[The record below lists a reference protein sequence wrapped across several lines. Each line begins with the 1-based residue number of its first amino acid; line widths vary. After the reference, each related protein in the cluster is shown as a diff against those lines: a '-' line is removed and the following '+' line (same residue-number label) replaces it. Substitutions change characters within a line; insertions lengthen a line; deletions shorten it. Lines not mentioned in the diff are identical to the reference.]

1 MAILK
6 CTKCGFSK
14 KVPERY
20 LDAKVRC
27 PQCSTVVAV
36 QAEAEELALDD
47 VVAEA
52 QEDIATAATAP
63 HETHAAISDM
73 ELTRK
78 DVTLDDQPG
87 FFEGG
92 AAKNILAGLASGILT
107 FLVCIAIAGLV
118 FSQGPLTGYFSHAV
132 SITLISAII
141 MSVVVALRS
150 GIPSSAAGPESMAGL
165 FLFLISQS
173 IHQQMALG
181 PVAAL
186 YPTILASI
194 FVAGTF
200 TGLCLLAAG
209 MSRSADFIRYVPI
222 QAIGGALAGVGLMII
237 IQAFN
242 LAVGTN
248 ACLEELL
255 MKYAQQDFCIKWA
268 PAAGLGLVLFICFRW
283 FHNAYVIV
291 SVLLLSIA
299 GLFGFLHYE
308 GIGLDKAREL
318 GWLFTFHPQDLFWQ
332 QVYSAEFMT
341 NIDWYVIL
349 DHIGFF
355 VALAGLV
362 LASAMVRVSEME
374 VLDSRP
380 IDLNREFSALGFGN
394 ILSAFAG
401 GMPGTLSLDR
411 SLARRSAGAHG
422 KIAGIIVALV
432 CLGGLAYAHQL
443 LAYLPRFVPA
453 GILFAMGLGL
463 MWRWLVE
470 TRTRFSQK
478 GDYALLVLI
487 FLLTAT
493 MGLLPGLAMGA
504 GLAMLVTA
512 GRYGSV
518 SVVKHDMSGA
528 HFHSNVDR
536 APAQIAV
543 LKNKGDQ
550 IYAMTLQGFIF
561 MGTTNSL
568 LEMILDRVKDEERL
582 PLRYVLLDFTFI
594 SGLDSSVAISFI
606 KLKQMARRKEF
617 VLIFTNVP
625 FELET
630 QLESAGCKLNDPEGG
645 SVTVVSL
652 DYALE
657 WAEDHILENEH
668 ALGGKR
674 LSLPALLTP
683 IFPEKQYIPALM
695 KIVKRVEVKKGKP
708 VFSQGDPSD
717 SMYFIESGMVNVQL
731 ELEGGKKLRL
741 KKMGPGTVF
750 GEMGLYTSAP
760 RTASVIAAEDCVLYK
775 LSTKTMDLLQ
785 AKRPEIA
792 SAVHRFV
799 VSLLAD
805 RVAGANATI
814 RDLLR

>member
-6 CTKCGFSK
+6 CSQCDFSK

-20 LDAKVRC
+20 VDAKVRC
-27 PQCSTVVAV
+27 PKCDKVVVV
-36 QAEAEELALDD
+36 QAEAEDLALDD
-47 VVAEA
+47 VLGEAPEDTTAEPRGQRPA
-52 QEDIATAATAP
+52 V
-63 HETHAAISDM
+63 SDM

-78 DVTLDDQPG
+78 DPSLGDQPG

-92 AAKNILAGLASGILT
+92 AAKNILAGLASGLLT
-107 FLVCIAIAGLV
+107 VLVCIAIAGLV
-118 FSQGPLTGYFSHAV
+118 FSQGPLTGYFNHAV
-132 SITLISAII
+132 SIALISAII
-141 MSVVVALRS
+141 MSLVMALRS
-150 GIPSSAAGPESMAGL
+150 GIACSAAGPESMAGL
-165 FLFLISQS
+165 FLFLITQS
-173 IHQQMALG
+173 IYLQMSGVPAD
-181 PVAAL
+181 AL
-186 YPTILASI
+186 YPTILASV
-194 FVAGTF
+194 FVAATF

-242 LAVGTN
+242 LAMGSN
-248 ACLEELL
+248 GCLEELL
-255 MKYAQQDFCIKWA
+255 IKYAQLDYCILWA
-268 PAAGLGLVLFICFRW
+268 PAAGLGVALFICFRW

-291 SVLLLSIA
+291 SVLLLSIG
-299 GLFGFLHYE
+299 GLFGFLHFE
-308 GIGLDKAREL
+308 GISLDKAREL
-318 GWLFTFHPQDLFWQ
+318 GWLFTPYSQDLFWIRA
-332 QVYSAEFMT
+332 YDAGFLKR
-341 NIDWYVIL
+341 IDWYVIL
-349 DHIGFF
+349 DHTGYF

-380 IDLNREFSALGFGN
+380 IDLNREFTALGFGN
-394 ILSAFAG
+394 IVSAFAG

-422 KIAGIIVALV
+422 KVAGIIVALV
-432 CLGGLAYAHQL
+432 CLAGLAFAHEL
-443 LAYLPRFVPA
+443 LPFIPRFVPA

-463 MWRWLVE
+463 MWRWLIE

-478 GDYALLVLI
+478 GDYALLILI
-487 FLLTAT
+487 FLLIAT

-543 LKNKGDQ
+543 LKAKGDQ

-568 LEMILDRVKDEERL
+568 LEMILDRVRDEERL
-582 PLRYVLLDFTFI
+582 PLRFVLLDFTFI

-606 KLKQMARRKEF
+606 KLKQMARRNEF

-630 QLESAGCKLNDPEGG
+630 QLEYAGCKLNDPEGG

-657 WAEDHILENEH
+657 WAEDNILESEH
-668 ALGGKR
+668 ALNGR
-674 LSLPALLTP
+674 QEALPALLAP
-683 IFPEKQYIPALM
+683 IFPEKRYIPALM
-695 KIVKRVEVKKGKP
+695 KILKRVEVKKGKP

-760 RTASVIAAEDCVLYK
+760 RTASIIAAENCVLYK
-775 LSTKTMDLLQ
+775 LSTRIMDLLQ

-792 SAVHRFV
+792 SSVHRFV
-799 VSLLAD
+799 VSLLAE
-805 RVAGANATI
+805 RVSGANATI